1 MRLPRR
7 ILTKILL
14 KKLKS
19 VLGHLFHTGK
29 TSIQKSSYGKFHMV
43 LVSLSSLLHL
53 LLPTTTT
60 AIGKNAFRLS
70 FLETSITD
78 LGGKYVFCS
87 LEICTSDVCYAICCK
102 LRAHRHSLMQQ
113 TKNHT
118 KGTYSHQFFFPVYQ
132 ILRPTLQMSIFVNQY
147 EGRRIFQGA
156 DSVISLNLFPGSQM
170 QEIRL
175 SVDFLN

>member
-1 MRLPRR
+1 MLLPSLWILTVCQAGVMSVRLPRR

-43 LVSLSSLLHL
+43 PVSLSSLLHL

-87 LEICTSDVCYAICCK
+87 LEICTSDVCCAMCCK
-102 LRAHRHSLMQQ
+102 LHAHRHSLMQQ
-113 TKNHT
+113 TKIILKELT
-118 KGTYSHQFFFPVYQ
+118 PSVFLSCVSGTQTYSPDEY
-132 ILRPTLQMSIFVNQY
+132 LC
-147 EGRRIFQGA
+147 
-156 DSVISLNLFPGSQM
+156 
-170 QEIRL
+170 
-175 SVDFLN
+175 